1 MADEPTGALDSKT
14 GKDVLALLK
23 KLNLEGT
30 TIVLITHD
38 NSIAAQT
45 KRTVRIQDG
54 KIISDVINEDI
65 VAEMERE
72 KLSKGAD
79 AV

>member
-1 MADEPTGALDSKT
+1 M
-14 GKDVLALLK
+14 
-23 KLNLEGT
+23 
-30 TIVLITHD
+30 LITHD

-54 KIISDVINEDI
+54 KIISDVVNEDI
-65 VAEMERE
+65 VAEMKLEKE
-72 KLSKGAD
+72 KLSEGAD